1 MENKGRMIVNKEG
14 ILSQTNEVDIT
25 KFDKLVTLEGEVME
39 GRIVLQPLPQK
50 EKTISGII
58 IPNGTG
64 EFRCAVIIAYKDSKF
79 KRGDVVALKLS
90 DFPGGMPP
98 MVDFLEERPCVILF
112 ESFIWYKY
120 AFRFE
125 D

>member
-1 MENKGRMIVNKEG
+1 MDTKGRMIVDKAG
-14 ILSQTNEVDIT
+14 LLLQTNEIDIT
-25 KFDKLVTLEGEVME
+25 KFDKLVKLEGDAME
-39 GRIVLQPLPQK
+39 GKIILQPLPQK
-50 EKTISGII
+50 EVTISGII

-64 EFRCAVIIAYKDSKF
+64 EFRCAVIAAYKDSKF
-79 KRGDVVALKLS
+79 KRGDIILLKLS

-98 MVDFLEERPCVILF
+98 TVDFVEDKPCIILF

-125 D
+125 E